1 MLSQL
6 EEVLQHLVW
15 LFIKRWADR
24 GQAVRQYMLRIGLAM
39 LQGARHEHIE
49 ALMHASKE
57 VNIEIEIVELRK
69 SSQIDSNISALILP
83 GGESTTMR
91 KASKSES
98 LLDGIFDWMDEFSN
112 RPVLGTCAGAIIL
125 SNPGEQ
131 RKPYISAQI
140 SRNAWGR
147 QRQSFEAELEIE
159 LETPVSN
166 PTKELELQRDNFNH
180 KPLKVSQEAAVS
192 DSDSYPGVFIRAPR
206 FLRNSIKCTTVATLE
221 DEVVGIL
228 DGRKLALTFHPE
240 LTLDRRFHRWL
251 IVEAKNNFS

>member
-1 MLSQL
+1 
-6 EEVLQHLVW
+6 
-15 LFIKRWADR
+15 
-24 GQAVRQYMLRIGLAM
+24 MLRIGLAM

-57 VNIEIEIVELRK
+57 VGIEIEIVELRK
-69 SSQIDSNISALILP
+69 SSQIDSDIWALILP

-98 LLDGIFDWMDEFSN
+98 LLDGIFDWMDEFPN

-131 RKPYISAQI
+131 RKSYISAQI

-206 FLRNSIKCTTVATLE
+206 FLRNSIKCATVATLE